1 MRILLDNDYIITDE
15 LIRKDQEILVVGPSR
30 IQIKLKE
37 QTEVHCFNYGEM
49 VSLTIEV
56 IQEAIKKRILIF
68 DVQFPTRF
76 KLQLSFLTIRGLYS
90 IQVELTEKELEEIF
104 NQFNQQKVV
113 IHDPVKL
120 ETYYKTHQQNLAA
133 YVAKQLKELYPI

>member
-56 IQEAIKKRILIF
+56 IQEAI
-68 DVQFPTRF
+68 
-76 KLQLSFLTIRGLYS
+76 
-90 IQVELTEKELEEIF
+90 
-104 NQFNQQKVV
+104 
-113 IHDPVKL
+113 
-120 ETYYKTHQQNLAA
+120 
-133 YVAKQLKELYPI
+133 